1 MKITVDP
8 DTDPKPKRKER
19 KAKAGKGKTCFD
31 FLLNLSIWKHIY
43 SINSECLS
51 VLVKEFEPICG

>member
-19 KAKAGKGKTCFD
+19 KAKAGKGKTLPFKSIHLEKH
-31 FLLNLSIWKHIY
+31 LLFI
-43 SINSECLS
+43 
-51 VLVKEFEPICG
+51 